1 MGVGGPVACTLVFNE
16 SLGGLAMGSAEVT
29 ITMVVMTA
37 RNDLSNMMGCSKG
50 ANIKQRKDLYEM
62 GVYE

>member
-1 MGVGGPVACTLVFNE
+1 
-16 SLGGLAMGSAEVT
+16 MGSAEVT

-37 RNDLSNMMGCSKG
+37 RYDFSSMMDCSKG
-50 ANIKQRKDLYEM
+50 ANIRQRKDLYEM